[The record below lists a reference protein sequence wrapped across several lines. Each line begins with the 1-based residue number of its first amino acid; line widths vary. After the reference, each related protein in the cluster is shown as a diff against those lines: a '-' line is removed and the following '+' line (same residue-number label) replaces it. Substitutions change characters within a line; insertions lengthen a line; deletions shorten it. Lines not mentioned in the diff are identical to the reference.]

1 VIARALAK
9 YLDAAGLVTYD
20 ATGTTGNV
28 FLERLP
34 DAPDEALMVL
44 STGGNPLGPAA
55 TYGWDEPTVQL
66 MVRGAPDDPETPA
79 AAAQALYD
87 ALQGLRYVTLD
98 PGGEDEVRLCVCSS
112 LQTGPF
118 NLGRDERDRYRF
130 TLNFALHVR
139 RATEHR
145 D

>member
-28 FLERLP
+28 LLERLP